1 MEQLVFVFGREDER
15 KKEAYDNP
23 TKIPPP
29 LPQKPSS
36 RNDEKLMVICKV
48 SDFDRAIGTDPSH
61 SKPYTVHANDD
72 KKIRSPQKL
81 ARTWPRSVGAGRV
94 SKGKKGSDCEKR
106 RWESY
111 PHPSSSID
119 WSSGRAPMPTSE
131 LEQCCRQSKI
141 KSISVCTWLPHWPPW
156 M

>member
-81 ARTWPRSVGAGRV
+81 ARTWPRSVGAERV

-106 RWESY
+106 GWESY
-111 PHPSSSID
+111 PRPSSSID
-119 WSSGRAPMPTSE
+119 WSSGRPPCPRANWSNVE
-131 LEQCCRQSKI
+131 NQ
-141 KSISVCTWLPHWPPW
+141 ISVRTWLPHWPPW